1 MFNSELKNLS
11 LAICP
16 PAYFFV
22 NCHHHWNW
30 PSLLQLRPLP
40 WHYRQDPMW
49 FSLFPL
55 TFEVPLVFLSVGLQ
69 SKGEIEELELL
80 NRNSWEKGVVAEQL
94 AGGLEVSLFAGYGTI
109 VSSPVMFIFL

>member
-1 MFNSELKNLS
+1 
-11 LAICP
+11 
-16 PAYFFV
+16 
-22 NCHHHWNW
+22 
-30 PSLLQLRPLP
+30 
-40 WHYRQDPMW
+40 MW

-94 AGGLEVSLFAGYGTI
+94 AGGLEVSLF
-109 VSSPVMFIFL
+109 VSLTTKK

>member
-1 MFNSELKNLS
+1 
-11 LAICP
+11 
-16 PAYFFV
+16 
-22 NCHHHWNW
+22 
-30 PSLLQLRPLP
+30 
-40 WHYRQDPMW
+40 MW

-94 AGGLEVSLFAGYGTI
+94 AGGLEVSLFAGNGTI

>member
-1 MFNSELKNLS
+1 
-11 LAICP
+11 
-16 PAYFFV
+16 
-22 NCHHHWNW
+22 
-30 PSLLQLRPLP
+30 
-40 WHYRQDPMW
+40 MW

-94 AGGLEVSLFAGYGTI
+94 EGGLEVSLFAGYGTI
-109 VSSPVMFIFL
+109 AFLQ

>member
-1 MFNSELKNLS
+1 
-11 LAICP
+11 
-16 PAYFFV
+16 
-22 NCHHHWNW
+22 
-30 PSLLQLRPLP
+30 
-40 WHYRQDPMW
+40 MW

-55 TFEVPLVFLSVGLQ
+55 TFEVRLVFLSVGLQ

>member
-1 MFNSELKNLS
+1 
-11 LAICP
+11 
-16 PAYFFV
+16 
-22 NCHHHWNW
+22 
-30 PSLLQLRPLP
+30 
-40 WHYRQDPMW
+40 MW

-94 AGGLEVSLFAGYGTI
+94 AGGLEVSLFAGYGAI